1 MPKARENA
9 ARIDRLMAGIAQK
22 QSCDADL
29 ENPKENTDGKGDG
42 IIQNCTKGRMH
53 LNQSGGSRDN
63 ILQNSE
69 RKKGAGERHIMSKQ
83 GCARFSLQDGPL

>member
-29 ENPKENTDGKGDG
+29 ENPKENTDSKGDG

-53 LNQSGGSRDN
+53 LR
-63 ILQNSE
+63 E
-69 RKKGAGERHIMSKQ
+69 
-83 GCARFSLQDGPL
+83 P

>member
-42 IIQNCTKGRMH
+42 IIQNCTNWK
-53 LNQSGGSRDN
+53 
-63 ILQNSE
+63 NSYN
-69 RKKGAGERHIMSKQ
+69 
-83 GCARFSLQDGPL
+83 

>member
-29 ENPKENTDGKGDG
+29 ENPKENTDSKGDG

-53 LNQSGGSRDN
+53 LNQSGGGVIIYCKIAR
-63 ILQNSE
+63 E
-69 RKKGAGERHIMSKQ
+69 RKALESGI
-83 GCARFSLQDGPL
+83 

>member
-1 MPKARENA
+1 MPEASENA

-29 ENPKENTDGKGDG
+29 ENSKENADGKGDG
-42 IIQNCTKGRMH
+42 IIQNCSKGWMH

-63 ILQNSE
+63 IL
-69 RKKGAGERHIMSKQ
+69 
-83 GCARFSLQDGPL
+83 